1 MRTYIKPSVKLL
13 DSTNEFAGF
22 YVWLKSRRK
31 VIKSKDG
38 SPIHIKYNGLSAIPE
53 EFYVGNE
60 LVNKHDYL
68 KRINDMNL
76 QFNNMPQY
84 IFEIEG
90 SCLFRDLLFNI
101 NKTSMWAE
109 SNRYLFSILP
119 DSEIFNEEHYHI
131 SSEYKGIK
139 EWEEQFDSYMNKI
152 KEDPITDNNRPEMP
166 YSISSFFWWGCNYKT
181 LINLLSMLRLKM
193 PFFYNVYGKRLMNQ
207 AEISEEELKPFVDS
221 SLQQYFR
228 CKDWNRGVVKNSDFY
243 IMNIDISYVILS
255 QFLRQ
260 SDVVISGLFSDLE
273 HTDSEEFSHRVFKGG
288 TVCDV
293 TYVANKFR
301 VLQTVSKR
309 CCNFAANSGDG
320 PGSWNHIL
328 KNFIESVNS
337 PDELRELLPCKFD
350 NKGLLKYCPLW
361 DDVKSRNEGL
371 ELRNCVCPL
380 TTCKLEDAMK
390 KMERDK
396 NKLGNLFYDLTK
408 DLIEKGGIEYTHNLK
423 NKI

>member
-1 MRTYIKPSVKLL
+1 
-13 DSTNEFAGF
+13 
-22 YVWLKSRRK
+22 
-31 VIKSKDG
+31 
-38 SPIHIKYNGLSAIPE
+38 
-53 EFYVGNE
+53 
-60 LVNKHDYL
+60 
-68 KRINDMNL
+68 
-76 QFNNMPQY
+76 
-84 IFEIEG
+84 
-90 SCLFRDLLFNI
+90 
-101 NKTSMWAE
+101 
-109 SNRYLFSILP
+109 
-119 DSEIFNEEHYHI
+119 
-131 SSEYKGIK
+131 
-139 EWEEQFDSYMNKI
+139 
-152 KEDPITDNNRPEMP
+152 MP

-181 LINLLSMLRLKM
+181 LINLLSMLKLKM

-288 TVCDV
+288 TVCNV

-408 DLIEKGGIEYTHNLK
+408 DLIEKGGVKYTHNLK